1 MPINHIPTRLMRIS
15 RTGRFLAGDTL
26 PAKRPR
32 LPLRFLQKLLK
43 QKATS
48 ALSFSNSILCKA
60 IFAFCLISACLALP
74 AQAVAQDAPAIGSPE
89 TATSEAPA
97 AGGGGSAAILRVI
110 ALRQELE
117 AQVKALRRIAAYQT
131 ELLDLAKTRD
141 SEAVLRARRQRQS
154 CYEDI
159 KSARLCDALGTSFG
173 NDVQDR
179 GAE

>member
-1 MPINHIPTRLMRIS
+1 MPINHILTRLMRIS
-15 RTGRFLAGDTL
+15 HAERPSAGETL
-26 PAKRPR
+26 SAKRPR
-32 LPLRFLQKLLK
+32 LPLVSFRQLPKPKTTL
-43 QKATS
+43 T
-48 ALSFSNSILCKA
+48 LSFSNSILCKA
-60 IFAFCLISACLALP
+60 IFAFCLITACLALP
-74 AQAVAQDAPAIGSPE
+74 AQAVAQDAPAIGSPKPVI
-89 TATSEAPA
+89 SEAPA
-97 AGGGGSAAILRVI
+97 AGGAGSAAILRVI